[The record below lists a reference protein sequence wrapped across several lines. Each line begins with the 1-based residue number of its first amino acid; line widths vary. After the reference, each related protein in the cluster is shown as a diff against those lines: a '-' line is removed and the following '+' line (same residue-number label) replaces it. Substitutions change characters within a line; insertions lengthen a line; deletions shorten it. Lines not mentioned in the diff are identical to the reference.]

1 MTWSSL
7 KASLQGE
14 EQSDSLDNLILSFS
28 LMSRSS
34 FLDSSASFKLVIK
47 GKLIV
52 SMKTH
57 IELNQLVM
65 FLKTSPALN
74 IKKFVH

>member
-1 MTWSSL
+1 
-7 KASLQGE
+7 
-14 EQSDSLDNLILSFS
+14 
-28 LMSRSS
+28 MSRSS
-34 FLDSSASFKLVIK
+34 FLDSSASFKPVIK

>member
-1 MTWSSL
+1 
-7 KASLQGE
+7 
-14 EQSDSLDNLILSFS
+14 
-28 LMSRSS
+28 MSRSS

-57 IELNQLVM
+57 IELNKLVM